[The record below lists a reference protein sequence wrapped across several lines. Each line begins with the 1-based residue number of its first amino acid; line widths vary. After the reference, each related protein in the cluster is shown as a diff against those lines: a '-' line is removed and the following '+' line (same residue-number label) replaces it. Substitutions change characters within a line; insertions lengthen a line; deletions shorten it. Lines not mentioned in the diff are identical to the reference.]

1 MLFLSDFSNY
11 LETYLDDI
19 KIKKLET
26 YAKDYQIIDN
36 PWTKNLDS

>member
-11 LETYLDDI
+11 LETYLDDT
-19 KIKKLET
+19 KIKKLEN

-36 PWTKNLDS
+36 PWTKHLDA